1 MDVAQPL
8 RRKLR
13 RAGASPGHH
22 ASDIFTVFP
31 EEHVGKTGHTGV
43 FDVPPYHLLVKAHC
57 LVHVIGDKFVP
68 DEAVCHF
75 APSICHKSL
84 RSKHRPHTLS
94 PKSGCCLQSSSA
106 RYTLPEQTMKKNVSI
121 EKRKTFRHGDLRNAL
136 VTAGL
141 EMARVGGPN
150 AVILREATRQAGVSP
165 NAAYRHFAGQA
176 ELLDAVR
183 SACLSRV
190 AAAIEEEMKKCHP
203 GRNPQAFARK
213 SLRAVGMGYLGFAM
227 REPGMFRTAFSVP
240 PAVHE
245 QNPAN
250 TASMGLNPF
259 QLLSL
264 ALDRMQESGLLGKK
278 VRQDAEYLAW
288 STVHGL
294 ALLVLEGPLH
304 QMPQAMVLALGER
317 LVLMVER
324 GLN

>member
-1 MDVAQPL
+1 M
-8 RRKLR
+8 RR
-13 RAGASPGHH
+13 
-22 ASDIFTVFP
+22 T
-31 EEHVGKTGHTGV
+31 
-43 FDVPPYHLLVKAHC
+43 
-57 LVHVIGDKFVP
+57 
-68 DEAVCHF
+68 
-75 APSICHKSL
+75 
-84 RSKHRPHTLS
+84 
-94 PKSGCCLQSSSA
+94 
-106 RYTLPEQTMKKNVSI
+106 VSI

-141 EMARVGGPN
+141 EMARTGGPN
-150 AVILREATRQAGVSP
+150 AVVLREATRQAGVSP

-183 SACLSRV
+183 SACLSQL
-190 AAAIEEEMKKCHP
+190 AAAIEEEMKKCRP
-203 GRNPQAFARK
+203 GRDLQAFARR
-213 SLRAVGMGYLGFAM
+213 SLRAVGMGYLGFAT

-240 PAVHE
+240 PPVHE

-264 ALDRMQESGLLGKK
+264 ALDRMQESGLLSKK
-278 VRQDAEYLAW
+278 NRKDAEYLAW

>member
-1 MDVAQPL
+1 
-8 RRKLR
+8 
-13 RAGASPGHH
+13 
-22 ASDIFTVFP
+22 
-31 EEHVGKTGHTGV
+31 
-43 FDVPPYHLLVKAHC
+43 
-57 LVHVIGDKFVP
+57 
-68 DEAVCHF
+68 
-75 APSICHKSL
+75 
-84 RSKHRPHTLS
+84 
-94 PKSGCCLQSSSA
+94 
-106 RYTLPEQTMKKNVSI
+106 MKKNVTI
-121 EKRKTFRHGDLRNAL
+121 EKRTSFRHGDLRNAL

-141 EMARVGGPN
+141 EMARLGGPN
-150 AVILREATRQAGVSP
+150 AVVLREATRRAGVSP

-190 AAAIEEEMKKCHP
+190 AAAIEGEMNKHRA
-203 GRNPQAFARK
+203 GRDPQAFARK

-264 ALDRMQESGLLGKK
+264 ALDRMQESGLLSKK

-304 QMPQAMVLALGER
+304 QMPRETVLELGER

-324 GLN
+324 GLG

>member
-1 MDVAQPL
+1 
-8 RRKLR
+8 
-13 RAGASPGHH
+13 
-22 ASDIFTVFP
+22 
-31 EEHVGKTGHTGV
+31 
-43 FDVPPYHLLVKAHC
+43 
-57 LVHVIGDKFVP
+57 
-68 DEAVCHF
+68 
-75 APSICHKSL
+75 
-84 RSKHRPHTLS
+84 
-94 PKSGCCLQSSSA
+94 
-106 RYTLPEQTMKKNVSI
+106 MKKNVTI

-141 EMARVGGPN
+141 EMARRGGPN
-150 AVILREATRQAGVSP
+150 AVVLREATRQAGVSP

-190 AAAIEEEMKKCHP
+190 AAAIEEEMKRCHL

-213 SLRAVGMGYLGFAM
+213 SLRAVGMGYLGFAV

-240 PAVHE
+240 PSVHE
-245 QNPAN
+245 QNLAN

-264 ALDRMQESGLLGKK
+264 ALDRMHESGLLTKK

-304 QMPQAMVLALGER
+304 KMPRAMVLELGER

-324 GLN
+324 GLG